1 MEIKDK
7 NTLENLQEAEAK
19 GKKLFQAIEERGLIT
34 VGKSEKQLNN
44 EVYELAVEL
53 FGIRKYW
60 HKRIVRAGKNT
71 LCPYRDNPP
80 DLLLQPEDI
89 VFFDL
94 GPVFEDWEAD
104 IGYTA
109 VLGQNPQML
118 KMKADVEAAWLEGL
132 AFYRANRETLTGAD
146 FYAYTQDLA
155 KRYGWEYGNEHCG
168 HLIGNFPHEQL
179 LGEEKINYLHPEN
192 KDLLSSPDR
201 LGNERFWIYE
211 IHFVNKELEIGG
223 FFEQLLF

>member
-1 MEIKDK
+1 MK

-53 FGIRKYW
+53 FSIRKYW

-94 GPVFEDWEAD
+94 GPVFED
-104 IGYTA
+104 
-109 VLGQNPQML
+109 
-118 KMKADVEAAWLEGL
+118 
-132 AFYRANRETLTGAD
+132 
-146 FYAYTQDLA
+146 
-155 KRYGWEYGNEHCG
+155 
-168 HLIGNFPHEQL
+168 
-179 LGEEKINYLHPEN
+179 
-192 KDLLSSPDR
+192 
-201 LGNERFWIYE
+201 
-211 IHFVNKELEIGG
+211 
-223 FFEQLLF
+223 